1 MGQFQTWYL
10 WLDNWMK
17 VTGKIKL
24 DTVDYLLT
32 TTYGSILIFI
42 NSLLYI
48 YKLWL
53 CYTIIALLLW
63 GFLAWLTEKLSIT
76 NASLLGGVHWLPNIV
91 PLRSLVYLS
100 TTVVWERHWRFR
112 YYIST
117 GFYFGWSEIII
128 GCQRYYSRWF
138 RREDWVVVQFSK
150 IESSLRQF

>member
-1 MGQFQTWYL
+1 
-10 WLDNWMK
+10 MK

-76 NASLLGGVHWLPNIV
+76 NASLLGGVH
-91 PLRSLVYLS
+91 
-100 TTVVWERHWRFR
+100 
-112 YYIST
+112 
-117 GFYFGWSEIII
+117 
-128 GCQRYYSRWF
+128 
-138 RREDWVVVQFSK
+138 
-150 IESSLRQF
+150 